1 VSVSQPPPRIS
12 LARAWLLR
20 GQIERARLTYEAFLA
35 EDPSCLDGWLQLGEL
50 EVHANRLAVALA
62 HYQRAAALA
71 PHTPG
76 LGSRLRHLE
85 ELQQLATGAAPPT
98 RQNAEGLLLEDQ
110 PGGRLDLRDQLRFGC
125 HRSGWGAGLDALRP
139 LHHRGGVRFDGFL
152 ERNFA
157 WRHGHAGS
165 RPTAEL
171 LRLKRD
177 GLFDQEAT
185 SEELGLTPYREPW
198 VGVMHNPPRMPA
210 WFHPADAPQTI
221 LAKRIWRESL
231 PFCRGLFTLSQ
242 THAAWLR
249 QHTLVPVSA
258 LIHPT
263 AMPEIVFDFNAF
275 LANRH
280 RRIVQVGWWL
290 RRLNAIRELPLAA
303 DNPLGYSKLRLV
315 PAFFEGADGYLRELM
330 ERELRETGGSIDPS
344 FEANTEELAHLADA
358 AYDQLLAENI
368 VFVQLYDAS
377 ANNTV
382 VECLARGTPLL
393 INPLPAVIEYLGADY
408 PLYYDDLE
416 TAVRLALDT
425 GRIRAAQEHMLAN
438 PVRKQLDPARFRE
451 RLEASEI
458 FQSLPPCGV

>member
-1 VSVSQPPPRIS
+1 MSQASPRLA
-12 LARAWLLR
+12 LARAWRLR
-20 GQIERARLTYEAFLA
+20 GQIEKARHAYEAILA
-35 EDPSCLDGWLQLGEL
+35 ADPSCLDGWLQLGEL
-50 EVHANRLAVALA
+50 EVQANRLAVALA
-62 HYQRAAALA
+62 HYRRATSMA

-76 LGSRLRHLE
+76 LRIRLRHLE

-98 RQNAEGLLLEDQ
+98 REDAEGPLLQDQ
-110 PGGRLDLRDQLRFGC
+110 PDGRLDLRDQVRFDC
-125 HRSGWGAGLDALRP
+125 HRSGWNAAIEALCP
-139 LHHRGGVRFDGFL
+139 LHHRDGVRFDGFL

-157 WRHGHAGS
+157 WHHHHEGS
-165 RPTAEL
+165 RPAAVL
-171 LRLKRD
+171 LHLKRE
-177 GLFDQEAT
+177 GLFDQVAT
-185 SEELGLTPYREPW
+185 SEERGLTPYREPW

-221 LAKRIWRESL
+221 LAKRIWRDSL

-249 QHTLVPVSA
+249 EHTPVPVSA

-263 AMPEIVFDFNAF
+263 AMPELRFDVDAF
-275 LANRH
+275 LTNRH

-303 DNPLGYSKLRLV
+303 DNPLGYRKLRLI
-315 PAFFEGADGYLRELM
+315 PAFYDGADGYLRELM
-330 ERELRETGGSIDPS
+330 ERELRETGGCVDPS
-344 FEANTEELAHLADA
+344 FEANTEELAHLADT

-416 TAVRLALDT
+416 TAATLALDT
-425 GRIRAAQEHMLAN
+425 GRIRAAHEHLLAN
-438 PVRKQLDPARFRE
+438 PVRAQLDPARFRE
-451 RLEASEI
+451 QLEASEI
-458 FQSLPPCGV
+458 VQSLPRCGG